1 MLELEVIEDP
11 AAATAALD
19 PLRLRILS
27 VLGSPGSATTV
38 AAQLG
43 ETRQKVN
50 YHLRTLEQLGL
61 VRLVEERARRGLTE
75 RVVQASAGSYVV
87 SPAALGDMAPDPART
102 ERFSAAYLLAVA
114 ARVVAEVGE
123 LARRADRAEKRLP
136 TLTID
141 TEIRFASAT
150 ERAAFTEEL
159 AATITTLAARYHDE
173 SAAHGRW
180 HRLIVAA
187 HPRPASSVRQ
197 TGEQKEI

>member
-27 VLGSPGSATTV
+27 ILGSPGSATTV

-102 ERFSAAYLLAVA
+102 ERFSA
-114 ARVVAEVGE
+114 
-123 LARRADRAEKRLP
+123 
-136 TLTID
+136 
-141 TEIRFASAT
+141 
-150 ERAAFTEEL
+150 
-159 AATITTLAARYHDE
+159 
-173 SAAHGRW
+173 
-180 HRLIVAA
+180 
-187 HPRPASSVRQ
+187 
-197 TGEQKEI
+197 